1 MNVIPMAQ
9 PEADALVFAFAK
21 GRMLVLP
28 GLDVPEFAR
37 LRVGAPPAA
46 GPIAL
51 GQLDGRPC
59 YAVAL
64 ADGEPP
70 DGLTAM
76 GLRELFARMEDGP
89 LLAMAARAS
98 QALDWWFG
106 HAYCGRCGT
115 GTEAHATEMARA
127 CPSCGTLHFPRI
139 SPAVITLVH
148 RGEDEMLLAS
158 DRRFRPGFFALLAGF
173 VEPGETLEQAVARE
187 VREEVGL
194 EVDDIR
200 YFGSQSWPFP
210 SQLMVG
216 FFARYR
222 SGEIRIQE
230 EELTEAHW
238 FRLDALPGPDDRPPT
253 FSIAGRLIA
262 SYLRQH
268 GQQPDLPL

>member
-1 MNVIPMAQ
+1 VEHIAQ
-9 PEADALVFAFAK
+9 PEADALAFVFVA
-21 GRMLVLP
+21 GRILVLP
-28 GLDVPEFAR
+28 TLEVPAFGQLGQVPR
-37 LRVGAPPAA
+37 PAA

-51 GQLDGRPC
+51 GRIGDRAC

-64 ADGEPP
+64 EEAESPH
-70 DGLTAM
+70 GLTALH
-76 GLRELFARMEDGP
+76 LRELFARVEDE
-89 LLAMAARAS
+89 LVVSMAARAS
-98 QALDWWFG
+98 QTLDWWFG

-115 GTEAHATEMARA
+115 ATEAHATEMARA
-127 CPSCGTLHFPRI
+127 CPDCGALHFPRI
-139 SPAVITLVH
+139 NPAVITLVH
-148 RGEDEMLLAS
+148 RGEHEVLLAH

-173 VEPGETLEQAVARE
+173 VEPGETLEHAVARE

-222 SGEIRIQE
+222 SGEIRVQE
-230 EELTEAHW
+230 EELTEARW
-238 FRLDALPGPDDRPPT
+238 FSLGALPAPEDRPPT

-262 SYLRQH
+262 RYLADH
-268 GQQPDLPL
+268 GVS